1 MNDLPSMPGELAARC
16 LVRKL
21 SASTS
26 LAETAPSRG
35 HTPTADLLS
44 ELESHDIHCRLTRI
58 DYGDLRHVPL
68 PTLLRLKNTRWA
80 LVIAVGK
87 RSLALEDAAGHR
99 HIVPH
104 ATMMREFEGQVLD
117 RAPELPEGA
126 TVVHR
131 LLLLIWAHRRT
142 LYPVALLMLLAQML
156 VLGAPQ
162 LVRVLIDRAFPDGS
176 HELFHALI
184 VGMVFVALFQS
195 WLKWLERH
203 VSQLLYL
210 RLDTSLERSLLA
222 HVLELPY
229 RFIETR
235 NFGELMQGF
244 KGITT
249 VRSML
254 TGDALSAIPALI
266 TAVALLVIM
275 SLSMPGAAAMV
286 ALLGIM
292 SAALAIL
299 AGARQNALHQR
310 VVAAD
315 VRERGRAL
323 EIFTHIA
330 TIKSAGVEKSAVA
343 RWLSLLR
350 RARLMRRS
358 SEQLTLACNV
368 FIDLLGQLQL
378 QALWIWGG
386 LQVMQ
391 GSLRLGELSGFALM
405 AAAFHAAVSGLSRS
419 FVKIQSVRPHLQ
431 QTQALLDQ
439 APLKARS
446 LPRRSSGADVRIR
459 DVWFRYDAGRPWVLS
474 GVDLDIRAGE
484 IRHLPGPS
492 GSGKTT
498 LLKLVAGLYEP
509 CSGQILI
516 GGHPPGRRRTDMIY
530 LSQGLRPFNASVLE
544 NLRVFSCGAPFERL
558 VHTAELTGL
567 AEWIESLPMGYDTRL
582 SHGGANLSGGQRQ
595 LVALTAALAS
605 DRPILLLDEAT
616 SHLDA
621 LAAARLAANSIF
633 AGRTVLYTGHGRG
646 SESNARPL
654 DQYAAL
660 G

>member
-1 MNDLPSMPGELAARC
+1 MSELPSMPGMLAAAS

-21 SASTS
+21 SASACC
-26 LAETAPSRG
+26 AETSNPREHSPAM
-35 HTPTADLLS
+35 DLLS
-44 ELESHDIHCRLTRI
+44 ELEAHDIYGRLTRVEY
-58 DYGDLRHVPL
+58 DDLRHVPL

-80 LVIAVGK
+80 LVTAVGK
-87 RSLALEDAAGHR
+87 RGLALEDPAGNPR
-99 HIVPH
+99 IVPH

-117 RAPELPEGA
+117 RTLELPKGA
-126 TVVHR
+126 TVVHQ
-131 LLLLIWAHRRT
+131 LLLLIWSHRRN
-142 LYPVALLMLLAQML
+142 LYPVAFLMLLAQLL

-162 LVRVLIDRAFPDGS
+162 LVRVLVDRAFPDGS
-176 HELFHALI
+176 HRLFHALI
-184 VGMVFVALFQS
+184 VGMAFIALLQS

-210 RLDTSLERSLLA
+210 RLDISLERALLA
-222 HVLELPY
+222 HVLKLPY
-229 RFIETR
+229 RFLETR

-266 TAVALLVIM
+266 TAIALLFMM
-275 SLSMPGAAAMV
+275 SLSMPGAAVMV
-286 ALLGIM
+286 ALVGIVT
-292 SAALAIL
+292 AAVAIL

-323 EIFTHIA
+323 ELFTHIA
-330 TIKSAGVEKSAVA
+330 TIKAAGVEKSAVG

-350 RARLMRRS
+350 RARLMRRYG
-358 SEQLTLACNV
+358 EQLTLGSNV
-368 FIDLLGQLQL
+368 TIDLLGQLQL

-386 LQVMQ
+386 LRVME
-391 GSLRLGELSGFALM
+391 GSVRLGELSAFALL
-405 AAAFHAAVSGLSRS
+405 AAAFHAAVGGLSRS
-419 FVKIQSVRPHLQ
+419 FVKIQSARPHLQ
-431 QTQALLDQ
+431 QTQVLLDQ
-439 APLKARS
+439 APIKTGG
-446 LPRRSSGADVRIR
+446 LPRRSSAANIQIC
-459 DVWFRYDAGRPWVLS
+459 DVWFRYDATRPWVLS
-474 GVDLDIRAGE
+474 GMDLAIRAGE
-484 IRHLPGPS
+484 VRHIPGPS

-509 CSGQILI
+509 CSGRILI
-516 GGHPPGRRRTDMIY
+516 GGQPPGRKRTDMIY

-558 VHTAELTGL
+558 VRTAELTGL
-567 AEWIESLPMGYDTRL
+567 AEWIAALPMGYDTRL

-605 DRPILLLDEAT
+605 DRPILLLDEVT

-621 LAAARLAANSIF
+621 LAAARLASNSIF
-633 AGRTVLYTGHGRG
+633 EGRTVLYTGHGRG
-646 SESNARPL
+646 SESSAGSL

>member
-1 MNDLPSMPGELAARC
+1 MSEFPSMPAPLAA
-16 LVRKL
+16 
-21 SASTS
+21 SS
-26 LAETAPSRG
+26 LARRLTGGASFPQASPPGG
-35 HTPTADLLS
+35 HKPTADLLA
-44 ELESHDIHCRLTRI
+44 ELEGHDIHGRLTRI

-68 PTLLRLKNTRWA
+68 PTLLRLKNARWV
-80 LVIAVGK
+80 LITAVG
-87 RSLALEDAAGHR
+87 RRGVALEDEKGCR
-99 HIVPH
+99 RILPH

-117 RAPELPEGA
+117 RTPELPRGT
-126 TVVHR
+126 TVVQR
-131 LLLLIWAHRRT
+131 LLLLIWAQRRS

-162 LVRVLIDRAFPDGS
+162 LVRILVDRAFPDGS
-176 HELFHALI
+176 HELFQALV
-184 VGMVFVALFQS
+184 VGMGFLALFQAG
-195 WLKWLERH
+195 LKWLERH

-210 RLDTSLERSLLA
+210 RLDTSLEQSLLA
-222 HVLELPY
+222 HVLKLPY
-229 RFIETR
+229 RFLETR

-266 TAVALLVIM
+266 TAMALLIIM
-275 SLSMPGAAAMV
+275 SLSMWGATAMV
-286 ALLGIM
+286 AFVGIV
-292 SAALAIL
+292 SAVIAIL

-310 VVAAD
+310 VVSAD
-315 VRERGRAL
+315 VRARGRAL

-330 TIKSAGVEKSAVA
+330 TIKAAGVEKSAVA

-350 RARLMRRS
+350 RARLMRRW
-358 SEQLTLACNV
+358 SEQLTLGCNV
-368 FIDLLGQLQL
+368 SIDLLGQLQL

-386 LQVMQ
+386 LQVME

-405 AAAFHAAVSGLSRS
+405 AAAFHTAVGALSRS
-419 FVKIQSVRPHLQ
+419 FVKIQSARPHLQ

-439 APLKARS
+439 APIKTRR
-446 LPRRSSGADVRIR
+446 LPRGSISPNIR
-459 DVWFRYDAGRPWVLS
+459 LCDVWFRYDETRPWVLS
-474 GVDLDIRAGE
+474 GADLDVRPGE
-484 IRHLPGPS
+484 VRHIQGAS

-509 CSGQILI
+509 CSGRVLI
-516 GGHPPGRRRTDMIY
+516 GGHPPGSRRADMIY

-544 NLRVFSCGAPFERL
+544 NLRVFSCGAPYERL
-558 VHTAELTGL
+558 IRTAELTGL
-567 AEWIESLPMGYDTRL
+567 AEWIASLPMGYDTRL

-595 LVALTAALAS
+595 LIALTAALAS

-621 LAAARLAANSIF
+621 FAAARLASHSIF
-633 AGRTVLYTGHGRG
+633 DGRTVLYTGHGRPAPLAARTVA
-646 SESNARPL
+646 NAL
-654 DQYAAL
+654 
-660 G
+660 

>member
-1 MNDLPSMPGELAARC
+1 MSELPSMPGELAAWS
-16 LVRKL
+16 LARKL
-21 SASTS
+21 STS
-26 LAETAPSRG
+26 LSSEEGSPPRG
-35 HTPTADLLS
+35 HAPTGDLLT
-44 ELESHDIHCRLTRI
+44 ELEAHDIHGRLTRI

-68 PTLLRLKNTRWA
+68 PTLLRLKSTRWV
-80 LVIAVGK
+80 LVTGIARRGL
-87 RSLALEDAAGHR
+87 SLEDAAGSR
-99 HIVPH
+99 RIVPH
-104 ATMMREFEGQVLD
+104 TTMMREFEGQVLD
-117 RAPELPEGA
+117 RTPELPAGA

-131 LLLLIWAHRRT
+131 LLLLVWAHRRT
-142 LYPVALLMLLAQML
+142 LYPVALLMLLAQVL

-162 LVRVLIDRAFPDGS
+162 LVRLLVDRAFPDGS
-176 HELFHALI
+176 QGLFHALI
-184 VGMVFVALFQS
+184 VGMGFVTLFQS
-195 WLKWLERH
+195 GLKWLERH

-210 RLDTSLERSLLA
+210 RLDTSLEQALLA
-222 HVLELPY
+222 HVLKLPY
-229 RFIETR
+229 RFLETK

-254 TGDALSAIPALI
+254 TGDVLSAIPALI
-266 TAVALLVIM
+266 TAIALLIIM
-275 SLSMPGAAAMV
+275 SLSMRGATAMV
-286 ALLGIM
+286 AVVGIV
-292 SAALAIL
+292 SAAVAIG

-330 TIKSAGVEKSAVA
+330 TIKAAGVEKSAVA
-343 RWLSLLR
+343 RWLTLLR
-350 RARLMRRS
+350 RARLMRRCG
-358 SEQLTLACNV
+358 EQLTLGCNIS
-368 FIDLLGQLQL
+368 IDLLGQLQL

-386 LQVMQ
+386 LRVME
-391 GSLRLGELSGFALM
+391 GSVRLGELSGFALM
-405 AAAFHAAVSGLSRS
+405 AAAFHTAVGGLSRS
-419 FVKIQSVRPHLQ
+419 FVKIQAARPHLQ

-439 APLKARS
+439 TPIKTRS
-446 LPRRSSGADVRIR
+446 LPRRSSGANVQLC
-459 DVWFRYDAGRPWVLS
+459 DVWFRYDASRPWVLS

-484 IRHLPGPS
+484 VRHIPGPS
-492 GSGKTT
+492 GAGKTT

-509 CSGQILI
+509 CSGRILI
-516 GGHPPGRRRTDMIY
+516 GGHPPGRRRADMIY

-558 VHTAELTGL
+558 VRTAELTGL
-567 AEWIESLPMGYDTRL
+567 ADWIASLPMGYDTRL

-621 LAAARLAANSIF
+621 FTTARLASNSILD
-633 AGRTVLYTGHGRG
+633 GRTVLYTGHR
-646 SESNARPL
+646 RPAPL
-654 DQYAAL
+654 PAFAAASAL
-660 G
+660 

>member
-1 MNDLPSMPGELAARC
+1 MSELPSMPGELAASSLAR
-16 LVRKL
+16 RL
-21 SASTS
+21 SGSTS
-26 LAETAPSRG
+26 FAQTSSPRG
-35 HTPTADLLS
+35 HAPTADLLT
-44 ELESHDIHCRLTRI
+44 ELEAHDIQGRLTRI
-58 DYGDLRHVPL
+58 EYRDLVHVPL
-68 PTLLRLKNTRWA
+68 PTLLRLKNTRWV
-80 LVIAVGK
+80 LVTGRGERGLV
-87 RSLALEDAAGHR
+87 LEDAAGSGR
-99 HIVPH
+99 LVPH
-104 ATMMREFEGQVLD
+104 ATMTREFAGQVLD
-117 RAPELPEGA
+117 RMPELPRGG
-126 TVVHR
+126 TVVRR

-162 LVRVLIDRAFPDGS
+162 LVRVLVDRAFPDGS
-176 HELFHALI
+176 HGLFHALI
-184 VGMVFVALFQS
+184 VGMVFVASFQS
-195 WLKWLERH
+195 GLKWLERH

-210 RLDTSLERSLLA
+210 RLDTSLEQALLA
-222 HVLELPY
+222 HVLKLPY
-229 RFIETR
+229 RFLETR

-266 TAVALLVIM
+266 TAIALLIIM
-275 SLSMPGAAAMV
+275 SLSMRGATAMV
-286 ALLGIM
+286 AVVGVV
-292 SAALAIL
+292 SAAIAVL

-310 VVAAD
+310 VVCAD
-315 VRERGRAL
+315 VKERGRAL
-323 EIFTHIA
+323 EVFTHIA
-330 TIKSAGVEKSAVA
+330 TIKAAGVEKSAVA
-343 RWLSLLR
+343 RWLTLVR
-350 RARLMRRS
+350 RARLMRRC
-358 SEQLTLACNV
+358 SEQLTLGCNV
-368 FIDLLGQLQL
+368 AIDLLGQLQL

-386 LQVMQ
+386 LRVMD
-391 GSLRLGELSGFALM
+391 GSVRLGELSGFALM
-405 AAAFHAAVSGLSRS
+405 AAAFHTAVGGLSRS
-419 FVKIQSVRPHLQ
+419 FVKIQSARPHLQ

-439 APLKARS
+439 APIKGRS
-446 LPRRSSGADVRIR
+446 LPRRSSGTNVEIR
-459 DVWFRYDAGRPWVLS
+459 DVWFRYEANRQWVLT

-484 IRHLPGPS
+484 VRHIPGPS

-509 CSGQILI
+509 CSGRILI
-516 GGHPPGRRRTDMIY
+516 GGHPPGRRRADMIY

-558 VHTAELTGL
+558 IQAAELTGL
-567 AEWIESLPMGYDTRL
+567 AEWIASLPMGYDTRL

-621 LAAARLAANSIF
+621 FAAARLASSSIF
-633 AGRTVLYTGHGRG
+633 DGRTVLYTGHGRG
-646 SESNARPL
+646 SESSVRPI
-654 DQYAAL
+654 DQYTAV

>member
-1 MNDLPSMPGELAARC
+1 MPAELAAPS

-21 SASTS
+21 STNASAVGSSPPHRHAST
-26 LAETAPSRG
+26 
-35 HTPTADLLS
+35 DLLS
-44 ELESHDIHCRLTRI
+44 ELEAHDIHGRLTRI

-68 PTLLRLKNTRWA
+68 PTLVRLKNTRWA
-80 LVIAVGK
+80 LVTAVGK
-87 RSLALEDAAGHR
+87 RGLALEDGAGR
-99 HIVPH
+99 RSTVAH
-104 ATMMREFEGQVLD
+104 AVMIREFEGQVLD
-117 RAPELPEGA
+117 RTLELPEGA

-131 LLLLIWAHRRT
+131 LLQLIWAHRRT
-142 LYPVALLMLLAQML
+142 LYPVALIMLLAQLL

-176 HELFHALI
+176 HGLFRVLI
-184 VGMVFVALFQS
+184 VGMVVVALFQS

-210 RLDTSLERSLLA
+210 RLDTSLERALLA
-222 HVLELPY
+222 HVLKLPY
-229 RFIETR
+229 RFLETR

-266 TAVALLVIM
+266 TAIALLVIM
-275 SLSMPGAAAMV
+275 SLSMPGAAVMV
-286 ALLGIM
+286 ALVGTV
-292 SAALAIL
+292 SGATAIV
-299 AGARQNALHQR
+299 AGARQNSLHRR

-330 TIKSAGVEKSAVA
+330 TIKAAGVERSAVT

-350 RARLMRRS
+350 RARLMRRCG
-358 SEQLTLACNV
+358 EQLTLSCNTC
-368 FIDLLGQLQL
+368 IDLLGQLQL

-386 LQVMQ
+386 LRVMD

-405 AAAFHAAVSGLSRS
+405 AAAFHTAVGGLSRS
-419 FVKIQSVRPHLQ
+419 FVKIQSARPHLR
-431 QTQALLDQ
+431 QTQELLDQ
-439 APLKARS
+439 APVRVRGV
-446 LPRRSSGADVRIR
+446 PRRSSGIDIQSR
-459 DVWFRYDAGRPWVLS
+459 DVWFRYDAARPWVLS

-484 IRHLPGPS
+484 VRRIPGPS

-498 LLKLVAGLYEP
+498 LLKLIAGLYEP
-509 CSGQILI
+509 CSGRILI
-516 GGHPPGRRRTDMIY
+516 GGHPPGSRRADMIY

-558 VHTAELTGL
+558 VRTAELTGL
-567 AEWIESLPMGYDTRL
+567 AEWIASVPMGYDTRL

-595 LVALTAALAS
+595 LIALTAALAS
-605 DRPILLLDEAT
+605 DRQILLLDEAT

-633 AGRTVLYTGHGRG
+633 EGRTVLYTGHGRTCEFVG
-646 SESNARPL
+646 SVDRYVAQN
-654 DQYAAL
+654 
-660 G
+660 

>member
-1 MNDLPSMPGELAARC
+1 MSELPSMPGEIAAWSLA
-16 LVRKL
+16 RKL
-21 SASTS
+21 SAGTS
-26 LAETAPSRG
+26 LLERSPPRGPAPA
-35 HTPTADLLS
+35 ADLLV
-44 ELESHDIHCRLTRI
+44 ELEAHDIHGRVTRI
-58 DYGDLRHVPL
+58 DYADLRHVPL
-68 PTLLRLKNTRWA
+68 PTLLRLKNTRWV
-80 LVIAVGK
+80 LVTAVRK
-87 RSLALEDAAGHR
+87 RGLALEDAAGYQR
-99 HIVPH
+99 LVPH
-104 ATMMREFEGQVLD
+104 ATIVKEFEGQVLD
-117 RAPELPEGA
+117 RTPELPEGA

-142 LYPVALLMLLAQML
+142 LYPVALLMLLAQTL

-162 LVRVLIDRAFPDGS
+162 LVRVLVDRAFADGS
-176 HELFHALI
+176 HGLFHVLI
-184 VGMVFVALFQS
+184 IAMVFVALFQS

-203 VSQLLYL
+203 VAQLLYL

-222 HVLELPY
+222 HVLKLPY
-229 RFIETR
+229 RFLETR

-249 VRSML
+249 VRAVL
-254 TGDALSAIPALI
+254 TVDVLGAIHALI
-266 TAVALLVIM
+266 TAVALLIIM
-275 SLSMPGAAAMV
+275 GFSMPGAAAMV
-286 ALLGIM
+286 ALAGIV

-330 TIKSAGVEKSAVA
+330 TIKAAGREKPAVA
-343 RWLSLLR
+343 RWLTLLR
-350 RARLMRRS
+350 RARLMRRC
-358 SEQLTLACNV
+358 SEQLTLGCGV

-386 LQVMQ
+386 LRVME

-405 AAAFHAAVSGLSRS
+405 AAAFHTAVGGLSRA

-431 QTQALLDQ
+431 QTQVLLDQ
-439 APLKARS
+439 APIKARS
-446 LPRRSSGADVRIR
+446 LPRSSSGAHVRIR
-459 DVWFRYDAGRPWVLS
+459 DVWFRYDATRPWVLS
-474 GVDLDIRAGE
+474 GVDLDIRPGE
-484 IRHLPGPS
+484 VRHIPGPS

-509 CSGQILI
+509 TSGRILI
-516 GGHPPGRRRTDMIY
+516 GGHPPGRRRADMIY

-558 VHTAELTGL
+558 IRTAELTGL
-567 AEWIESLPMGYDTRL
+567 AEWIASLPMDYDTRL

-605 DRPILLLDEAT
+605 ARPILLLDEAT

-621 LAAARLAANSIF
+621 FAVARLASHSLF
-633 AGRTVLYTGHGRG
+633 EGRTVLYTGHGRG
-646 SESNARPL
+646 SESSARSPG
-654 DQYAAL
+654 QYSAL